1 MVSAAPLTVRAACR
15 RGQPLGGADAQ
26 ALEGALTL
34 TERERD
40 QARAEAR
47 VLAHAY
53 QHDSRPPADVVARA
67 LAYPVVVA
75 GSARGCP
82 VSGG

>member
-1 MVSAAPLTVRAACR
+1 VREACR

-26 ALEGALTL
+26 ALEGALAL

-47 VLAHAY
+47 ILAHAY
-53 QHDSRPPADVVARA
+53 QHDSRPPAAVVARA
-67 LAYPVVVA
+67 LAYPVVA
-75 GSARGCP
+75 IGSPPG
-82 VSGG
+82 V